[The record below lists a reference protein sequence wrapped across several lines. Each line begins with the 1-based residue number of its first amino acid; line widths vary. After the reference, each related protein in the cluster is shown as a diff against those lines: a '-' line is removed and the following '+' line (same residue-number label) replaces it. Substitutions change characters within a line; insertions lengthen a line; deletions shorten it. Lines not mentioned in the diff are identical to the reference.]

1 MLKNYGLR
9 KSDFILKENTKV
21 GKLDQN
27 YNKKKNSLSDNY
39 QKKHIFT
46 LNTSSSYKNL
56 KKDDNQNKP
65 YSREKLYEKNKKNSK
80 EKKLNSQL
88 FNYNNIFTPSLE
100 EKINFRNNSF
110 FKGKDP
116 NETIYKNS
124 PLISNSY
131 NILNNNLFNSI
142 AISNKKDHVTDLL
155 NYGNREQLY
164 NYIGKKGFIYSG
176 MLNRNYSEIRKV
188 VQENISK
195 DGLTEYYINNS
206 WSVSEYAYKEES
218 NSKYRENMEDKGK
231 SIDGFN
237 NDNNT
242 GIFCIFD
249 GHGGTEVSTYLQKNI
264 INYFR
269 EFFLENIDIENNLIE
284 LFKIIDD
291 KLNEPFYNTLGSTA
305 CIVYITKENSKKCFY
320 CANIG
325 DTRCVLINKNGA
337 KRISYDDRAT
347 DINESNRVKSE
358 GGIIFGGRVYGQLM
372 LTRAFGDSGLKKY
385 GVICIPHVYKV
396 DIDIEDKYIIIASD
410 GVWDVLEENEIYN
423 YSLISKNS
431 KDFCDIIVKKSI
443 EKGSMDNISC
453 FVIKLN

>member
-1 MLKNYGLR
+1 MYKNYGLK
-9 KSDFILKENTKV
+9 KSGLLKKENSK
-21 GKLDQN
+21 KMNNDKENNKANKNLLYNN
-27 YNKKKNSLSDNY
+27 YNNKNL
-39 QKKHIFT
+39 FT
-46 LNTSSSYKNL
+46 LNSSSSLKNIKQEEV
-56 KKDDNQNKP
+56 KKKP

-80 EKKLNSQL
+80 DKKLN
-88 FNYNNIFTPSLE
+88 NYNNIFNPKYDE
-100 EKINFRNNSF
+100 EKNNFRNGHF

-116 NETIYKNS
+116 NETLYRNS

-131 NILNNNLFNSI
+131 NILSNNLFNSI
-142 AISNKKDHVTDLL
+142 AITNKKDHVSDLL

-164 NYIGKKGFIYSG
+164 NYIGQNGFMFSG

-188 VQENISK
+188 IQENISK
-195 DGLTEYYINNS
+195 DGLSEYYINNS
-206 WSVSEYAYKEES
+206 WCVPEYAYKEEPNS
-218 NSKYRENMEDKGK
+218 NYREYMEDKGK

-249 GHGGTEVSTYLQKNI
+249 GHGGMEVSTYLQKNI
-264 INYFR
+264 INYFKQ
-269 EFFLENIDIENNLIE
+269 FLIDNNNFENNIIN
-284 LFKIIDD
+284 LFKLIDE
-291 KLNEPFYNTLGSTA
+291 KFSSPFYNTIGSTA

-320 CANIG
+320 CINIG
-325 DTRCVLINKNGA
+325 DTRCILIKKDEA

-347 DINESNRVKSE
+347 DINESNRVKND

-385 GVICIPHVYKV
+385 GVICIPHIYKV

-410 GVWDVLEENEIYN
+410 GVWDALNENEIYN

-431 KDFCDIIVKKSI
+431 KELCDIIVKNSI
-443 EKGSMDNISC
+443 DKGSMDNISC